1 VRQLLMPVAIVAA
14 EPEIAS
20 TIATWRHKKTHFN
33 RESKAAV
40 EELYDTRYQSGS
52 FSLMWGV
59 VFTACIVFPFFISA
73 GFQTACLCSFFPPA
87 TRHTHTHTVVA
98 VCFCGQSSSFTLLCV
113 SLSPCCVFLWTVQL
127 FHPVVAVC
135 FSFILL
141 CVSVDSPALSPCCV
155 YLFHPAVSSCG
166 QSSSFTLLCVSLS
179 PCCVFLWTVQ
189 LFHPA
194 VCFSFTL
201 LCVSVDSPALSPCCV
216 FLWTIQLF
224 HPVVAVFFCGQSS
237 SFSPFSTLI
246 APCFFRMPIRMGREE
261 L

>member
-1 VRQLLMPVAIVAA
+1 MPVAIVAA

>member
-1 VRQLLMPVAIVAA
+1 MPVAIVAA

-127 FHPVVAVC
+127 FHP
-135 FSFILL
+135 
-141 CVSVDSPALSPCCV
+141 
-155 YLFHPAVSSCG
+155 
-166 QSSSFTLLCVSLS
+166 
-179 PCCVFLWTVQ
+179 
-189 LFHPA
+189 A